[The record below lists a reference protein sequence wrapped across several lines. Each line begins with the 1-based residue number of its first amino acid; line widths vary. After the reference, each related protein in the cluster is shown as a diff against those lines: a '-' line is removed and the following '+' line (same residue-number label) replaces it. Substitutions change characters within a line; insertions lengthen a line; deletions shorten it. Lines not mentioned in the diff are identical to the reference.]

1 MVSPMEKAFPQVIEG
16 GLSDE
21 RPVPPQIASEAP
33 DQPVKLTAR
42 EKKVWVHV
50 TRALED
56 YGLIHRTDGML
67 MTVIVR
73 TFCDWWT
80 QEEFL
85 QELVK
90 EKGNYYVTTPNGYS
104 QPHQAYY
111 VARDLK
117 RDLLRW
123 LPEAALTI
131 PSFHKIKGEQLAP
144 QGDLFGDDP
153 IEQFRQRKAAL
164 GLRAIPGGKPH
175 GGED

>member
-1 MVSPMEKAFPQVIEG
+1 MEKAFPTVIEG
-16 GLSDE
+16 GLGAAEDQAGQ
-21 RPVPPQIASEAP
+21 QIAAEAP
-33 DQPVKLTAR
+33 EPPVKLSPR
-42 EKKVWVHV
+42 EKKVWAHV
-50 TRALED
+50 TEALEE

-67 MTVIVR
+67 MTVICR
-73 TFCDWWT
+73 TFCDWCA

-85 QELVK
+85 QALVK
-90 EKGNYYVTTPNGYS
+90 EQGSYYVTTPNGYS

-144 QGDLFGDDP
+144 QGDLFGVDP

-164 GLRAIPGGKPH
+164 GLRAIPGGKPNV
-175 GGED
+175 GDN